1 MQILKNFHEMFGLN
15 LSLKGPILIQYAP
28 TGVTK
33 FRIGKAGGGMGTYF
47 DIVFEGKILP
57 GKDPGEVRKA
67 LASVL
72 KKDPSTVETLF
83 SGRPFTLRKQVAG
96 ETAEKF
102 KSKFESAGAICVLKP
117 VAGAG
122 EPPAGLHVAPPTP
135 SAAPKK
141 SRLSAGNIILTN
153 VENIPGQTIVEHFGL
168 VAGSTIRAKH
178 IGRDIMAS
186 FRNLV
191 GGEIKS
197 YTQLLQE
204 SRQEATERMVEQA
217 RQLGANAVVNVRY
230 STSSIAQGAAEL
242 YAYGT
247 AVRVE

>member
-1 MQILKNFHEMFGLN
+1 
-15 LSLKGPILIQYAP
+15 
-28 TGVTK
+28 
-33 FRIGKAGGGMGTYF
+33 MGTYY
-47 DIVFEGKILP
+47 DIVFEGKIIP

-72 KKDPSTVETLF
+72 KKDADTVETLF

-102 KSKFESAGAICVLKP
+102 RSKFESAGAICVLKP

-122 EPPAGLHVAPPTP
+122 EPSGLPASAAIP

-141 SRLSAGNIILTN
+141 SLPSTGNIILTN
-153 VENIPGQTIVEHFGL
+153 IENIPGKTTVEHFGL

-197 YTQLLQE
+197 YTELLQE
-204 SRQEATERMVEQA
+204 SRQQATERMVEQA

>member
-1 MQILKNFHEMFGLN
+1 
-15 LSLKGPILIQYAP
+15 
-28 TGVTK
+28 
-33 FRIGKAGGGMGTYF
+33 MGTYY
-47 DIVFEGKILP
+47 DIVFEGKIIP

-72 KKDPSTVETLF
+72 KKDADTVEKLF
-83 SGRPFTLRKQVAG
+83 SGRPFTLRKQVEG

-117 VAGAG
+117 VAGTG
-122 EPPAGLHVAPPTP
+122 ELSGLPQSASIA
-135 SAAPKK
+135 SAAPQK
-141 SRLSAGNIILTN
+141 SPPSTGQIILTN
-153 VENIPGQTIVEHFGL
+153 IENIPGKTTVEHFGL

-197 YTQLLQE
+197 YTELLQE
-204 SRQEATERMVEQA
+204 SRQQATERMVEQA

>member
-1 MQILKNFHEMFGLN
+1 
-15 LSLKGPILIQYAP
+15 
-28 TGVTK
+28 
-33 FRIGKAGGGMGTYF
+33 MGTYY
-47 DIVFEGKILP
+47 DIVFEGKIIP

-72 KKDPSTVETLF
+72 KKDADMVEKLF
-83 SGRPFTLRKQVAG
+83 SGRPFTLRKQVES

-122 EPPAGLHVAPPTP
+122 ELSGLPQSASIP
-135 SAAPKK
+135 SAAPQK
-141 SRLSAGNIILTN
+141 SPPSTGHIILTN
-153 VENIPGQTIVEHFGL
+153 IENIPGKTTVEHFGL

-197 YTQLLQE
+197 YTELLQE
-204 SRQEATERMVEQA
+204 SRQQATERMVEQA